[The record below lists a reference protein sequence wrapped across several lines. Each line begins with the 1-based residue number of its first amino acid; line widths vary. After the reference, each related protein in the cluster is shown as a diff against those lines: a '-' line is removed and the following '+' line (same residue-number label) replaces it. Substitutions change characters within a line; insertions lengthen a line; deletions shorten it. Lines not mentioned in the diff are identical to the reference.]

1 MHHFKSNKEVVA
13 AGHQFAKNIGMDTP
27 LIEMAKMVTEL
38 SSRLDVAT
46 VRANLMAS
54 EVLRINSVLPD
65 TINVLQVAGAD
76 MTLIDDLNAALA
88 TPACDQ
94 WIRTLRVEALGEARR
109 AVSTMGNQQL
119 PGTSQAINI
128 ISQMEMD
135 LLRSRTVTLKV
146 VS

>member
-13 AGHQFAKNIGMDTP
+13 AGHQFAKNLGKETSLMD
-27 LIEMAKMVTEL
+27 MAKLIIEL
-38 SSRLDVAT
+38 ASRLDVAT

-54 EVLRINSVLPD
+54 EVLRINSVIPD
-65 TINVLQVAGAD
+65 TISALQATGAD
-76 MTLIDDLNAALA
+76 LTLIDDLNAALA

-94 WIRTLRVEALGEARR
+94 WIRTLRGEAFGEARL
-109 AVSTMGNQQL
+109 AVSTQGNQQL
-119 PGTSQAINI
+119 PGTLQAISI

>member
-13 AGHQFAKNIGMDTP
+13 AGHQFAKNLGKETSLMD
-27 LIEMAKMVTEL
+27 MAKLIIEL

-46 VRANLMAS
+46 VRANLMAA

-65 TINVLQVAGAD
+65 TINALQAAGAD

-94 WIRTLRVEALGEARR
+94 WIRTLRGEALGEARR
-109 AVSTMGNQQL
+109 AVSSMGNQQL

>member
-46 VRANLMAS
+46 VRANLMAA

-65 TINVLQVAGAD
+65 TINALQVDGAD

-94 WIRTLRVEALGEARR
+94 WIRTLRGEALVEARR
-109 AVSTMGNQQL
+109 AVATMGNQQM
-119 PGTSQAINI
+119 PGTLQAINI

>member
-13 AGHQFAKNIGMDTP
+13 AGHQFAKNIGKETSLMD
-27 LIEMAKMVTEL
+27 MAKLVIEL

-46 VRANLMAS
+46 VRADLMAA

-65 TINVLQVAGAD
+65 TITALQAAGAD

-94 WIRTLRVEALGEARR
+94 WIRTLRGEALGEARR
-109 AVSTMGNQQL
+109 AVTTLSNHQQ
-119 PGTSQAINI
+119 PGISHAINI

-135 LLRSRTVTLKV
+135 LLRTRTATLRV

>member
-13 AGHQFAKNIGMDTP
+13 AGHQFAKNIGKETSLMD
-27 LIEMAKMVTEL
+27 MAKLVIEL
-38 SSRLDVAT
+38 ASRLDVAT
-46 VRANLMAS
+46 VRANLMAA

-65 TINVLQVAGAD
+65 TISALQAADAD
-76 MTLIDDLNAALA
+76 MTLIDDLNVALA

-94 WIRTLRVEALGEARR
+94 WIRTLRGEALGEARR
-109 AVSTMGNQQL
+109 AVTTLGNHQQ
-119 PGTSQAINI
+119 PGISHAINI

-135 LLRSRTVTLKV
+135 LIRSRTVTLKV

>member
-65 TINVLQVAGAD
+65 TINALQVAGAD

-109 AVSTMGNQQL
+109 AVSTMDNQQL

>member
-46 VRANLMAS
+46 VRANLMAA

-65 TINVLQVAGAD
+65 TISALQAAGAD
-76 MTLIDDLNAALA
+76 LTLIDDLNAALV

-94 WIRTLRVEALGEARR
+94 WIRTLRGEALGEARR
-109 AVSTMGNQQL
+109 AVATMGNQQL
-119 PGTSQAINI
+119 PGTIQAINI

>member
-1 MHHFKSNKEVVA
+1 MVSSKSNKEVVA
-13 AGHQFAKNIGMDTP
+13 AGHQFARSIGKETS
-27 LIEMAKMVTEL
+27 LLEMAKMVSDLAT
-38 SSRLDVAT
+38 RLDVAT
-46 VRANLMAS
+46 VRASLMAS

-65 TINVLQVAGAD
+65 TISALQAAGAD
-76 MTLIDDLNAALA
+76 LTLIDDLNAALA

-94 WIRTLRVEALGEARR
+94 WIRTLRGEALGEARR
-109 AVSTMGNQQL
+109 AVATMGNQQL

>member
-13 AGHQFAKNIGMDTP
+13 AGHQFAKNIGADTP
-27 LIEMAKMVTEL
+27 LIDMAKMVTEL
-38 SSRLDVAT
+38 SSRLEVAT
-46 VRANLMAS
+46 VRANLMAA

-65 TINVLQVAGAD
+65 TISALQTAGAD
-76 MTLIDDLNAALA
+76 LTLIDDLNAALA

-94 WIRTLRVEALGEARR
+94 WIRTLRGEALGEARR
-109 AVSTMGNQQL
+109 AVATMGNQQL
-119 PGTSQAINI
+119 PGISQAINI

-135 LLRSRTVTLKV
+135 LLRTRTATLKV

>member
-46 VRANLMAS
+46 VRANLMAA

-65 TINVLQVAGAD
+65 TISALQAAGAD
-76 MTLIDDLNAALA
+76 LTLIDDLNAALS
-88 TPACDQ
+88 TPASDQ
-94 WIRTLRVEALGEARR
+94 WIRTLRGEAFGEARL
-109 AVSTMGNQQL
+109 AVSTQGNQQL
-119 PGTSQAINI
+119 PGTLQAINI

>member
-65 TINVLQVAGAD
+65 NISALQAAGAD
-76 MTLIDDLNAALA
+76 LTLIDDLNAALA

-94 WIRTLRVEALGEARR
+94 WILTLRGEALSEARR
-109 AVSTMGNQQL
+109 AVATMGNQQM
-119 PGTSQAINI
+119 PGTLQAINI

>member
-46 VRANLMAS
+46 VRANLMAA
-54 EVLRINSVLPD
+54 EVLRINSILPD
-65 TINVLQVAGAD
+65 TINALQVAGAD

-88 TPACDQ
+88 TPACEQ
-94 WIRTLRVEALGEARR
+94 WIRTLRGEALGEARR
-109 AVSTMGNQQL
+109 AVSTIGNQQL

-135 LLRSRTVTLKV
+135 LLRSRTVMLKV

>member
-38 SSRLDVAT
+38 SSRLEVAT

-65 TINVLQVAGAD
+65 TISALQAAGAD
-76 MTLIDDLNAALA
+76 LTLIDDLNAALA

-94 WIRTLRVEALGEARR
+94 WIRTLRGEALGEARR
-109 AVSTMGNQQL
+109 AVATIGNQQL
-119 PGTSQAINI
+119 PGSTQAINI
-128 ISQMEMD
+128 LSQMEMD
-135 LLRSRTVTLKV
+135 LLHTRTATLKV

>member
-13 AGHQFAKNIGMDTP
+13 AGHQFAKNIGADTP
-27 LIEMAKMVTEL
+27 LIDMAKMVTEL

-65 TINVLQVAGAD
+65 TISALQAAGAD
-76 MTLIDDLNAALA
+76 LTLIDDLNAALA

-94 WIRTLRVEALGEARR
+94 WIRTLRGEALGEARR
-109 AVSTMGNQQL
+109 AVATMGNQQL
-119 PGTSQAINI
+119 PGTLQAINI

-135 LLRSRTVTLKV
+135 LLRTRTVTLKV

>member
-13 AGHQFAKNIGMDTP
+13 AGHQFAKSISMETP
-27 LIEMAKMVTEL
+27 LIEMAKMVAEL

-46 VRANLMAS
+46 VRANLMSA
-54 EVLRINSVLPD
+54 EVLRIKSMLTD
-65 TINVLQVAGAD
+65 TISALQAADAD

-94 WIRTLRVEALGEARR
+94 WILTLRGEALGEARR
-109 AVSTMGNQQL
+109 AVKTLGNHQQ
-119 PGTSQAINI
+119 PGILHAINI

>member
-13 AGHQFAKNIGMDTP
+13 AGHQFAKNIGKETSLMD
-27 LIEMAKMVTEL
+27 MAKLIIEL

-46 VRANLMAS
+46 VRASLMAS

-65 TINVLQVAGAD
+65 TISALQVAGAD

-88 TPACDQ
+88 TPASDQ
-94 WIRTLRVEALGEARR
+94 WIRTLRGEALGEARR
-109 AVSTMGNQQL
+109 AVATLGSHQQ
-119 PGTSQAINI
+119 PGISHAINI

-135 LLRSRTVTLKV
+135 LLRTRTAKLRV

>member
-13 AGHQFAKNIGMDTP
+13 AGHQLAKNIGKETS
-27 LIEMAKMVTEL
+27 LLEMAKMVSEL
-38 SSRLDVAT
+38 SSRLDIAT
-46 VRANLMAS
+46 VRASLMAS

-65 TINVLQVAGAD
+65 TITALQVAGAD
-76 MTLIDDLNAALA
+76 MTLIDDLNAALS

-94 WIRTLRVEALGEARR
+94 WIRTLRIEALGEARR
-109 AVSTMGNQQL
+109 AVTALGNHHQ
-119 PGTSQAINI
+119 PGISHAINI

>member
-13 AGHQFAKNIGMDTP
+13 AGHQLAKNIGMDTP
-27 LIEMAKMVTEL
+27 LIKMAKMVTEL

-65 TINVLQVAGAD
+65 TISALQAAGAD
-76 MTLIDDLNAALA
+76 LTLIDDLNAALA

-94 WIRTLRVEALGEARR
+94 WIRTLRGEALGEARR

-119 PGTSQAINI
+119 PGTLQAINI
-128 ISQMEMD
+128 LSQMEMD
-135 LLRSRTVTLKV
+135 LLRARTVTLKV

>member
-13 AGHQFAKNIGMDTP
+13 AGHQLAKNIGMDTP

-65 TINVLQVAGAD
+65 TITALQAAGAD
-76 MTLIDDLNAALA
+76 LTLIDDLNAALA

-94 WIRTLRVEALGEARR
+94 WIRTLRGEALGEARR

-119 PGTSQAINI
+119 PGISQAINI
-128 ISQMEMD
+128 ISQMEMN

>member
-27 LIEMAKMVTEL
+27 LIEMAQMVTEL

-54 EVLRINSVLPD
+54 EVLRINSVLPN
-65 TINVLQVAGAD
+65 TISALQAAGAD
-76 MTLIDDLNAALA
+76 LTLIDDLNAALA

-94 WIRTLRVEALGEARR
+94 WIRTLRGEALGEARR

-119 PGTSQAINI
+119 PGSIQAINI
-128 ISQMEMD
+128 LSQMEMN
-135 LLRSRTVTLKV
+135 LLRTRTATLKV

>member
-13 AGHQFAKNIGMDTP
+13 AGHQFAKNISIETP
-27 LIEMAKMVTEL
+27 LIEMAKMVAEL

-46 VRANLMAS
+46 VRANLMAA

-65 TINVLQVAGAD
+65 TISALQAADAD
-76 MTLIDDLNAALA
+76 MTLIDDLNVALA

-94 WIRTLRVEALGEARR
+94 WIRTLRGEALGEARR
-109 AVSTMGNQQL
+109 AVTTLGNHQQL
-119 PGTSQAINI
+119 GISHAINI

>member
-1 MHHFKSNKEVVA
+1 MLSSKSNKEVVA

-65 TINVLQVAGAD
+65 TINALQVAGAD

-94 WIRTLRVEALGEARR
+94 WIRTLRGEALGEARR

-119 PGTSQAINI
+119 PGTLQAINI

-135 LLRSRTVTLKV
+135 LLRSHTVTLKV

>member
-13 AGHQFAKNIGMDTP
+13 AGHQFAKNIGKETSLMD
-27 LIEMAKMVTEL
+27 MAKLVIEL
-38 SSRLDVAT
+38 ASRLDVAT
-46 VRANLMAS
+46 VRANLMAA

-65 TINVLQVAGAD
+65 TISALQAADAD
-76 MTLIDDLNAALA
+76 MTLFDDLNVALA

-94 WIRTLRVEALGEARR
+94 WIRTLRGEALGEARR
-109 AVSTMGNQQL
+109 AVTTLGNHQQ
-119 PGTSQAINI
+119 PGISHAINI

-135 LLRSRTVTLKV
+135 LLRSSTVTLKV

>member
-13 AGHQFAKNIGMDTP
+13 AGHQFAKNIGKETSVMD
-27 LIEMAKMVTEL
+27 MAKLVIEL
-38 SSRLDVAT
+38 ASRLDVAT
-46 VRANLMAS
+46 VRANLMAA

-65 TINVLQVAGAD
+65 TISALQAADAD
-76 MTLIDDLNAALA
+76 MTLIDDLNVALA

-94 WIRTLRVEALGEARR
+94 WIRTLRGEALGEARR
-109 AVSTMGNQQL
+109 AVTTLGNHQQ
-119 PGTSQAINI
+119 PGISHAINI
-128 ISQMEMD
+128 ISQLEMD

>member
-1 MHHFKSNKEVVA
+1 MHHSKSNKEVVA
-13 AGHQFAKNIGMDTP
+13 AGHQFAKNIGADTP

-65 TINVLQVAGAD
+65 TISALQAAGAD
-76 MTLIDDLNAALA
+76 LTLIDDLNAALA

-94 WIRTLRVEALGEARR
+94 WIRTLRGEALGEARR

>member
-13 AGHQFAKNIGMDTP
+13 AGHQFAKNIGADTP

-46 VRANLMAS
+46 VRANLMAA

-65 TINVLQVAGAD
+65 TINALQVAGAD
-76 MTLIDDLNAALA
+76 LTLIDDLNAALA

-94 WIRTLRVEALGEARR
+94 WIRMLRGEALGEARR
-109 AVSTMGNQQL
+109 AVATLGNHQR
-119 PGTSQAINI
+119 PGISHAVNI
-128 ISQMEMD
+128 ISQLEMD
-135 LLRSRTVTLKV
+135 LLRTRTVTLKV

>member
-13 AGHQFAKNIGMDTP
+13 AGHQFAKNISMETP
-27 LIEMAKMVTEL
+27 LIEMAKMVAEL

-46 VRANLMAS
+46 VRANLMAA

-65 TINVLQVAGAD
+65 AISALQAGAD
-76 MTLIDDLNAALA
+76 MTLIDDLNVALA

-94 WIRTLRVEALGEARR
+94 WIRTLRGEALGEARR
-109 AVSTMGNQQL
+109 AVTTLGNHQQ
-119 PGTSQAINI
+119 PGISHAINI

>member
-13 AGHQFAKNIGMDTP
+13 AGHQFAKNLGKETSLMD
-27 LIEMAKMVTEL
+27 MAKLVIEL
-38 SSRLDVAT
+38 ASRLDVAT
-46 VRANLMAS
+46 VRADLMAA

-65 TINVLQVAGAD
+65 TINALQVAGAD
-76 MTLIDDLNAALA
+76 LTLIDGLNAALA

-94 WIRTLRVEALGEARR
+94 WIRTLRGEALGEARR
-109 AVSTMGNQQL
+109 AVTTLSNHQQ
-119 PGTSQAINI
+119 PGISHAINI